1 MLTEDILSIDFSSGR
16 DGERLRNTDVRETH
30 RTVASRPG
38 LGIEPATQLHVPDWA
53 LNLQPF
59 GPIVVCSIYWT
70 TPASIIFQYYKT
82 FFSFVH
88 RFWERCWCETNI
100 DRLPPVRT
108 PTRNRTHNLVYALTR
123 NQIHQLLLYRMT
135 LKSTKPFGS
144 VFFILRFPREKGR
157 LQFWLLNWEFKAENG
172 NN

>member
-88 RFWERCWCETNI
+88 RFWEREMLMWDKHRSVASC
-100 DRLPPVRT
+100 
-108 PTRNRTHNLVYALTR
+108 THP
-123 NQIHQLLLYRMT
+123 NQESNSQSGICPDQ
-135 LKSTKPFGS
+135 KSNPSAFVVQDDIK
-144 VFFILRFPREKGR
+144 I
-157 LQFWLLNWEFKAENG
+157 N
-172 NN
+172 